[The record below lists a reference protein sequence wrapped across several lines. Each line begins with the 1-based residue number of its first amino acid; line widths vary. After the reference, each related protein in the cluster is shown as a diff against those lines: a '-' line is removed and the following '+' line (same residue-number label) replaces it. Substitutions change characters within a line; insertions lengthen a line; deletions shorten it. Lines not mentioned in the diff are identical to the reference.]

1 MAASQGRRRAASQGR
16 GSAASQAHGSMAAHD
31 GRLAPAPFVA
41 RFLPQPQALAAR
53 LEAGENPPTALDLAC
68 GAGRHTRLL
77 AQRGYRVVALDGD
90 VSGVA
95 DLAGDDAVEVV
106 AADLEN
112 GRPFPLAGR
121 RFGLVVVTNYLH
133 RPVLDDIVAA
143 VADGGR
149 LLYETF
155 SVDQPAFGR
164 PTNPDFLL
172 AHGELLEVVGGRLR
186 VIAYE
191 DVVDE
196 PAAPHPPAARQRL
209 CADRVGS

>member
-1 MAASQGRRRAASQGR
+1 MAASQGRQRAASQGR
-16 GSAASQAHGSMAAHD
+16 GPAASQAHGSMAADD

-121 RFGLVVVTNYLH
+121 RFGVVVVTNYLH

-143 VADGGR
+143 VAHGGR

-191 DVVDE
+191 DVVDQ
-196 PAAPHPPAARQRL
+196 PDPPHPPVARQRL